1 MRDFRRSASRCR
13 SATANGAWPFMSVRM
28 TTVQTPSATSPARGR
43 CPVTRAPESSQSRG
57 RFSPEACCNKQG
69 RRRTHRRHTMR
80 ASDADIIHL
89 SEEHLLRRLTS
100 RGIRANVLVTCREL
114 QLQRVVSHLVEQIPP
129 PVSVSVVTPDLKMPE
144 IASGIWIL
152 HDVSLLT
159 LEQQA
164 EVAEWIIGPGAGV
177 RIVSIASEPLWPLVA
192 SGRFVEKLY
201 YQLNTIVCE
210 AGPGRSGTAYDKGA
224 AAS

>member
-1 MRDFRRSASRCR
+1 
-13 SATANGAWPFMSVRM
+13 
-28 TTVQTPSATSPARGR
+28 
-43 CPVTRAPESSQSRG
+43 
-57 RFSPEACCNKQG
+57 
-69 RRRTHRRHTMR
+69 MR

-100 RGIRANVLVTCREL
+100 RGIRTNVLVTCREL
-114 QLQRVVSHLVEQIPP
+114 RVQRVVSHLIEQIAP
-129 PVSVSVVTPDLKMPE
+129 PVSVGVVTPDLKMPD
-144 IASGIWIL
+144 ITTGIWIL
-152 HDVSLLT
+152 HDVAMLT

-164 EVAEWIIGPGAGV
+164 EMAEWIVGPGAGV

-201 YQLNTIVCE
+201 YQLNTIICE
-210 AGPGRSGTAYDKGA
+210 AGPGRSGTAYDEET

>member
-1 MRDFRRSASRCR
+1 MR
-13 SATANGAWPFMSVRM
+13 
-28 TTVQTPSATSPARGR
+28 
-43 CPVTRAPESSQSRG
+43 SS
-57 RFSPEACCNKQG
+57 
-69 RRRTHRRHTMR
+69 
-80 ASDADIIHL
+80 DLDVIHL

-100 RGIRANVLVTCREL
+100 RGIRTNVLVTCRNL
-114 QLQRVVSHLVEQIPP
+114 RLQRVVSHLIEQIAP
-129 PVSVSVVTPDLKMPE
+129 PVAVGVVGPDLKMPE

-152 HDVSLLT
+152 HDVALLT
-159 LEQQA
+159 PEQQA
-164 EVAEWIIGPGAGV
+164 AVAEWIIGPGAGV

-210 AGPGRSGTAYDKGA
+210 AGPGRSGTAYDEGA